1 MLFFWWGI
9 LRSAIPHNISISKT
23 VALVHALA
31 KLHNFC
37 IDEEKDDNV
46 LGDYTVPDIM
56 QNDEDYMMM
65 HDQGYIPM
73 NINDTDERIPLGL
86 VGGGH
91 HLDNVPRSV
100 RRNRSAVDDIIGGV
114 NQPRESLL
122 LKVIESQKT
131 RPHTN
136 IIKHK

>member
-1 MLFFWWGI
+1 
-9 LRSAIPHNISISKT
+9 
-23 VALVHALA
+23 LVHALA

-37 IDEEKDDNV
+37 IDDNV
-46 LGDYTVPDIM
+46 LGDYTVPDVM

-65 HDQGYIPM
+65 QDQGYISM
-73 NINDTDERIPLGL
+73 NVNDTGERIPLSL

-91 HLDNVPRSV
+91 HLDDVTRSV
-100 RRNRSAVDDIIGGV
+100 RRNRSRVDDIIGGV